1 MPWARCTMNCTI
13 LELNRPVL
21 FHVFDSEN
29 LQLSDLGYDVRAILV
44 AIGNQSKRASTLAL

>member
-1 MPWARCTMNCTI
+1 MNCTI